1 MGAGTGRNL
10 HLMAQSDLKLTSCFS
25 VGWAHWALRVSS
37 GYGQPQEVSVN
48 SLADGNQTSG

>member
-37 GYGQPQEVSVN
+37 GHGQPQEVSVN